1 MSGSGAISGGV
12 QQASG
17 GASRSLVRALGQM
30 VGRSTGS
37 RLTRL
42 RALTAVTAVLAV
54 LFGVVA
60 AIGVGRRDDAIGEV
74 RVAAEQLI
82 ALQGVRVSAV
92 RADAVA
98 SSSYLV
104 GGQEDPAQ
112 RQDYLA
118 QIAASSDGLI
128 EIANRVDSEAA
139 APLAQASAL
148 LSKYVGLVEQAR
160 SNNRQGFPVGA
171 AYQRQANA
179 LMSNDVDD
187 EVDIVDSLAS
197 AEAVQRRLVNDGLER
212 AHRAGALLNVTGW
225 LLFVVIALGG
235 AWLAMAFKRRVNLP
249 LAVGAGLLLLMLVFG
264 AGLQGS
270 AMSAADDAVAGPLT
284 IADLAAQARS
294 AGYDARSQE
303 SLTLIN
309 RGNGQANEARW
320 VTAANTARNALDRL
334 CELRSRGCDLR
345 DDFGAYD
352 DAHTALRIIDDGGDW
367 DAAVAAVRSSD
378 AAPADADVTGTFDVF
393 AADSERLVATSAA
406 DAAQGF
412 ADAGAGLG
420 GLRIVVFLAG
430 LAVAALAIFGY
441 GQRTREYR

>member
-1 MSGSGAISGGV
+1 MSGGV
-12 QQASG
+12 QRTSG
-17 GASRSLVRALGQM
+17 GGSRSLVRALGQM
-30 VGRSTGS
+30 VGRSSGS

-42 RALTAVTAVLAV
+42 RALTAITAVLAV

-60 AIGVGRRDDAIGEV
+60 ALGVGRRDDAVGEV

-139 APLAQASAL
+139 ASLAQASAS

-160 SNNRQGFPVGA
+160 SNNRLGFPVGA

-179 LMSNDVDD
+179 LMSSDVDG

-197 AEAVQRRLVNDGLER
+197 AEAVQRRLVNDGLAR
-212 AHRAGALLNVTGW
+212 AHRAGALLNVAGW
-225 LLFVVIALGG
+225 LLFILIALGG
-235 AWLAMAFKRRVNLP
+235 AWLATAFKRRVNLP
-249 LAVGAGLLLLMLVFG
+249 VAVAAGLLLLTLVFG
-264 AGLQGS
+264 ASIQGS
-270 AMSAADDAVAGPLT
+270 AMSSADDAVAGSLT

-309 RGNGQANEARW
+309 RGNGQANETRW
-320 VTAANTARNALDRL
+320 VTAANTAQNALDRL
-334 CELRSRGCDLR
+334 CDLR
-345 DDFGAYD
+345 DNGCNLRNDFLAYD
-352 DAHTALRIIDDGGDW
+352 DAHATLRIIDDGGDW

-378 AAPADADVTGTFDVF
+378 AAPADADVTGTFDAF
-393 AADSERLVATSAA
+393 AADSETLVASSAG
-406 DAAQGF
+406 DAAQGL
-412 ADAGAGLG
+412 ADAGSGLG
-420 GLRIVVFLAG
+420 GLRIVVFLVG
-430 LAVAALAIFGY
+430 LAVAALSIVGY
-441 GQRTREYR
+441 GQRSREYR

>member
-1 MSGSGAISGGV
+1 MSGNVQRTSGG
-12 QQASG
+12 G
-17 GASRSLVRALGQM
+17 PRSLIRAVGQL

-42 RALTAVTAVLAV
+42 RALTAATAALAV

-60 AIGVGRRDDAIGEV
+60 AVGVDRRNDAIAEV

-104 GGQEDPAQ
+104 GGQEDPVQ

-118 QIAASSDGLI
+118 QVATSSDGLI
-128 EIANRVDSEAA
+128 EIANRVNGEAA
-139 APLAQASAL
+139 ASLAQASAL

-179 LMSNDVDD
+179 LMSSDVDG
-187 EVDIVDSLAS
+187 ELDIVDSLAA
-197 AEAVQRRLVNDGLER
+197 AEAVQRRLVNDGLAR
-212 AHRAGALLNVTGW
+212 AHRAGALLNISGW
-225 LLFVVIALGG
+225 LLFVVIAVGG
-235 AWLAMAFKRRVNLP
+235 AWLAMAFKRRVNVP
-249 LAVGAGLLLLMLVFG
+249 LAVAAGLLLLMLVFG
-264 AGLQGS
+264 AGVQGS
-270 AMSAADDAVAGPLT
+270 AMGSADDAVAGPLT

-320 VTAANTARNALDRL
+320 VTAANTARNAVDRL
-334 CELRSRGCDLR
+334 CEVRTSACDLR
-345 DDFGAYD
+345 TDFAAYS
-352 DAHTALRIIDDGGDW
+352 DAHSALRAIDDGGDW
-367 DAAVAAVRSSD
+367 DTAVAAVRSSD
-378 AAPADADVTGTFDVF
+378 AAPADANVTGTFDEF
-393 AADSERLVATSAA
+393 AAASESLVASSAA
-406 DAAQGF
+406 DAAQGL
-412 ADAGAGLG
+412 ADAGSGLG
-420 GLRIVVFLAG
+420 GLRIIAFLIG
-430 LAVAALAIFGY
+430 LAVAALAVVGY
-441 GQRTREYR
+441 GQRSREYR